1 MDINKNYIMD
11 INFYPQDL
19 VGFVKLLNNYI
30 VERGNNRNF
39 RKVYGKEHIGVAFT
53 QTQEKD
59 ANDKKKNNNKGE
71 SHWFHCRD
79 QDHWVAS
86 CTDLDK

>member
-1 MDINKNYIMD
+1 MD

-19 VGFVKLLNNYI
+19 MGFVKLLNNYI

-53 QTQEKD
+53 QTQEKE
-59 ANDKKKNNNKGE
+59 KITRKRKQQGMI
-71 SHWFHCRD
+71 
-79 QDHWVAS
+79 
-86 CTDLDK
+86 